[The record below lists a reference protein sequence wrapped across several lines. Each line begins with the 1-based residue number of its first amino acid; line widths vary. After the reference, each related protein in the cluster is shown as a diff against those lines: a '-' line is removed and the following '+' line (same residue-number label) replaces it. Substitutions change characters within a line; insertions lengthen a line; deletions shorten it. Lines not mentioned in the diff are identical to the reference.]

1 MESKYRKHSIYLL
14 FYMLI
19 FVMWLGSV
27 LIKAARTDGNQIVV
41 EKGEYFDC
49 CDGWYDDEG
58 NVFNIEKLVF
68 TKEDVLKEKVIHY
81 QIPGDCTLKGGEAI
95 CFFSRGID
103 FTVRTTIPEDSPY
116 SGSKELGSRTIY
128 EYKQNAA
135 YLSGKD
141 IGLTVQVVPINVM
154 DKYNEIS
161 MTITPTEYSAF
172 ILEMRIEKASDYI
185 FSTIRSRM
193 PRFLWSLFIVFF
205 GLATIFYTKFAID
218 RKREEKTAFYAW
230 GFHSLILGTIL
241 TIESQVIQ
249 ILTGRP
255 ELINSLKYALAL
267 LICFPLAVKCD
278 AITKYPHKRFSHI
291 IGAVV
296 AVLFVIEA
304 AGSFFFNVSFYRLFL
319 LSAILLGVIALIE
332 IYFIYKEIKNRK
344 KLKQPGISI
353 FINIMSLVNELVWG
367 VDIVIYAKAARHMTE
382 WGRIM
387 RVFYLTYLFII
398 LIYLFRLSITRN
410 RQAALAE
417 KYKIASRTD
426 ALTGLLN
433 KGAYIEKESELTA
446 KLIGG
451 RGNNEKEFTFALMAL
466 DLNYL
471 KKIND
476 NLGHD
481 QGDKFIQAAADI
493 LKAAVGEHG
502 ETFRTGGDE
511 FLAVIYGKDPEA
523 EYQSIVKD
531 LNKRIDEFNQKEN
544 KPIKLS
550 FAYGHAIC
558 TSSQNYS
565 IHDSER
571 IADKEMYE
579 CKHAMKAE
587 RQDELVL

>member
-1 MESKYRKHSIYLL
+1 MESRYRKHNIYLL
-14 FYMLI
+14 IYMLI
-19 FVMWLGSV
+19 FIMWLGSV
-27 LIKAARTDGNQIVV
+27 FIKATRADGNQILV
-41 EKGEYFDC
+41 EKGDYFDC
-49 CDGWYDDEG
+49 CEGWYDDDG

-68 TKEDVLKEKVIHY
+68 TKDDVLKEKIIHY
-81 QIPGDCTLKGGEAI
+81 QIPESCNLKGGEAI

-103 FTVRTTIPEDSPY
+103 FKVYATAPEDSPY
-116 SGSKELGSRTIY
+116 YSSKELGSRIIY

-135 YLSGKD
+135 HLSGKD
-141 IGLTVQVVPINVM
+141 IGLTVQVVPINTM

-161 MTITPTEYSAF
+161 MAITPQEYSAF

-193 PRFLWSLFIVFF
+193 PRFLLSIFIIFF
-205 GLATIFYTKFAID
+205 GLSTLFYTKFAID
-218 RKREEKTAFYAW
+218 RKREEKTVFYSW
-230 GFHSLILGTIL
+230 GFHSLILGTLL

-255 ELINSLKYALAL
+255 EFINSLKYALAL
-267 LICFPLAVKCD
+267 LICFPMAVKVD

-296 AVLFVIEA
+296 AVLFVIES
-304 AGSFFFNVSFYRLFL
+304 AGSYFFNVSFYRLFL
-319 LSAILLGVIALIE
+319 LSLILLIVTGLIT
-332 IYFIYKEIKNRK
+332 IYFVYKEIKNRK
-344 KLKQPGISI
+344 KLEQPGISI
-353 FINIMSLVNELVWG
+353 FINIMSIVNGLVWG
-367 VDIVIYAKAARHMTE
+367 IDIAIYAKAARHMTE

-387 RVFYLTYLFII
+387 RVFYLLYLFVI
-398 LIYLFRLSITRN
+398 LIYLFRLSIIRN

-417 KYKIASRTD
+417 KYKIESRTD

-446 KLIGG
+446 KLMGG
-451 RGNNEKEFTFALMAL
+451 REKNENEFAFALMTL

-471 KKIND
+471 KKVND
-476 NLGHD
+476 NFGHD
-481 QGDKFIQAAADI
+481 QGDKFIQTAADI
-493 LKAAVGEHG
+493 LKAAVGQHG

-511 FLAVIYGKDPEA
+511 FLAIIYGEDPEA

-531 LNKRIDEFNQKEN
+531 LNKRINEFNQKEN
-544 KPIKLS
+544 MPIKLS

-587 RQDELVL
+587 R

>member
-1 MESKYRKHSIYLL
+1 MISQYRKHNFYLL
-14 FYMLI
+14 VYLLI
-19 FVMWLGSV
+19 FVLWLGSV
-27 LIKAARTDGNQIVV
+27 LIKAARADGNQIIF
-41 EKGEYFDC
+41 EEGEYFDC
-49 CDGWYDDEG
+49 SEGWYDDEG

-68 TKEDVLKEKVIHY
+68 TKSDVLKEKIIHY
-81 QIPGDCTLKGGEAI
+81 RIPEECKLKGGEAI

-103 FTVRTTIPEDSPY
+103 FTVWANAPEDNPY
-116 SGSKELGSRTIY
+116 SSSKELGSRTIY
-128 EYKQNAA
+128 EFKQNAA

-141 IGLTVQVVPINVM
+141 IGLTVQIVPINTM

-161 MTITPTEYSAF
+161 IAITPREYSAF

-193 PRFLWSLFIVFF
+193 PRFLLSIFIIFF
-205 GLATIFYTKFAID
+205 GLAIVFYTKFAID
-218 RKREEKTAFYAW
+218 RKREEKTVFYSW
-230 GFHSLILGTIL
+230 GFHSLILGTLL

-255 ELINSLKYALAL
+255 EFINSLKYALAL
-267 LICFPLAVKCD
+267 LICFPMAVKVD

-296 AVLFVIEA
+296 AVLFVIES
-304 AGSFFFNVSFYRLFL
+304 AGSYFFNVSFYRLFL
-319 LSAILLGVIALIE
+319 LSLILLIATGLIT
-332 IYFIYKEIKNRK
+332 IYFVYKEIKNRK
-344 KLKQPGISI
+344 KLEHPGISI
-353 FINIMSLVNELVWG
+353 FINIMSIVNGLVWG
-367 VDIVIYAKAARHMTE
+367 IDIAIYVKAARHMTE

-387 RVFYLTYLFII
+387 RVFYISYLFVI
-398 LIYLFRLSITRN
+398 LIYLFRLSIIRN
-410 RQAALAE
+410 HQAALAD

-433 KGAYIEKESELTA
+433 KGAYMEKESELSA
-446 KLIGG
+446 KLMAGQE
-451 RGNNEKEFTFALMAL
+451 NNEKEFTFALMTL

-471 KKIND
+471 KKVND

-481 QGDKFIQAAADI
+481 EGDKFIQAAANI
-493 LKAAVGEHG
+493 LKTAVGENG
-502 ETFRTGGDE
+502 ECYRTGGDE
-511 FLAVIYGKDPEA
+511 FFAILYGQNPEDI
-523 EYQSIVKD
+523 YQSVVKD
-531 LNKRIDEFNQKEN
+531 LNKRIDEYNAKEN

-550 FAYGHAIC
+550 FAYGHSIC

-587 RQDELVL
+587 R

>member
-1 MESKYRKHSIYLL
+1 MEAQYRKHNIYLL
-14 FYMLI
+14 VYTLI

-27 LIKAARTDGNQIVV
+27 LIKAERTDGNQIIV
-41 EKGEYFDC
+41 EKGDYFDC
-49 CDGWYDDEG
+49 CEGWYDNEG

-68 TKEDVLKEKVIHY
+68 TKDDVLKEKVIHY
-81 QIPGDCTLKGGEAI
+81 QIPESCNLKGGEAI

-103 FTVRTTIPEDSPY
+103 FSVYTTAPEGSSY
-116 SGSKELGSRTIY
+116 YGSKELGSRTIY

-135 YLSGKD
+135 HLTGKD
-141 IGLTVQVVPINVM
+141 IGLTVQVVPINTM
-154 DKYNEIS
+154 DKYNELS
-161 MTITPTEYSAF
+161 MAITPTEYSAF

-193 PRFLWSLFIVFF
+193 PRFLLSIFIIFF
-205 GLATIFYTKFAID
+205 GLATVFYTKFAID
-218 RKREEKTAFYAW
+218 RKREEKTVFYSW

-255 ELINSLKYALAL
+255 EFINSLKYALAL
-267 LICFPLAVKCD
+267 LICFPLAVKVD

-296 AVLFVIEA
+296 AVLFVIES
-304 AGSFFFNVSFYRLFL
+304 AGSYFFNVSFYRLFL
-319 LSAILLGVIALIE
+319 LSAILFAVIAIIQ
-332 IYFIYKEIKNRK
+332 IYFIYKEIRNRK
-344 KLKQPGISI
+344 KLKQVGISI
-353 FINIMSLVNELVWG
+353 FINTMSLVNELVWG
-367 VDIVIYAKAARHMTE
+367 IDIAIYAKAARHMTE

-387 RVFYLTYLFII
+387 RVFYTAYVFII
-398 LIYLFRLSITRN
+398 LLYLFRLSIIRN

-433 KGAYIEKESELTA
+433 KGAYIEKESELTG
-446 KLIGG
+446 KLIGSREQG
-451 RGNNEKEFTFALMAL
+451 EKGFTFAIMTL

-471 KKIND
+471 KKVND

-481 QGDKFIQAAADI
+481 EGDKFIQAAANI

-511 FLAVIYGKDPEA
+511 FLAIIYGEDPEA

-531 LNKRIDEFNQKEN
+531 LNNRIDEFNQREN

-587 RQDELVL
+587 R

>member
-1 MESKYRKHSIYLL
+1 MEAQYRKHNIYLL
-14 FYMLI
+14 VYTLI

-27 LIKAARTDGNQIVV
+27 LIKAERTDGNQIIV
-41 EKGEYFDC
+41 EKGDYFDC
-49 CDGWYDDEG
+49 CDGWYDNEG

-68 TKEDVLKEKVIHY
+68 TKDDVLKEKVIHY
-81 QIPGDCTLKGGEAI
+81 QIPESCNLKGGEAI

-103 FTVRTTIPEDSPY
+103 FSVYTTAPEGSSY
-116 SGSKELGSRTIY
+116 YGSKELGSRTIY

-135 YLSGKD
+135 HLTGKD
-141 IGLTVQVVPINVM
+141 IGLTVQVVPINTM
-154 DKYNEIS
+154 DKYNELS
-161 MTITPTEYSAF
+161 MAITPTEYSAF

-193 PRFLWSLFIVFF
+193 PRFLLSIFIIFF
-205 GLATIFYTKFAID
+205 GLATVFYTKFAID
-218 RKREEKTAFYAW
+218 RKREEKTVFYSW

-255 ELINSLKYALAL
+255 EFINSLKYALAL
-267 LICFPLAVKCD
+267 LICFPLAVKVD

-296 AVLFVIEA
+296 AVLFVIES
-304 AGSFFFNVSFYRLFL
+304 AGSYFFNVSFYRLFL
-319 LSAILLGVIALIE
+319 LSAILFAVIAIIQ
-332 IYFIYKEIKNRK
+332 IYFIYKEIRNRK
-344 KLKQPGISI
+344 KLKQVGISI
-353 FINIMSLVNELVWG
+353 FINTMSLVNELVWG
-367 VDIVIYAKAARHMTE
+367 IDIAIYAKAARHMTE

-387 RVFYLTYLFII
+387 RVFYTAYVFII
-398 LIYLFRLSITRN
+398 LLYLFRLSIIRN

-433 KGAYIEKESELTA
+433 KGAYIEKESELTG
-446 KLIGG
+446 KLIGSREQG
-451 RGNNEKEFTFALMAL
+451 EKGFTFAIMTL

-471 KKIND
+471 KKVND

-481 QGDKFIQAAADI
+481 EGDKFIQAAANI

-511 FLAVIYGKDPEA
+511 FLAIIYGEDPEA

-531 LNKRIDEFNQKEN
+531 LNNRIDEFNQREN

-587 RQDELVL
+587 R

>member
-1 MESKYRKHSIYLL
+1 MEAQYRKHSIYLL
-14 FYMLI
+14 VYTLI

-27 LIKAARTDGNQIVV
+27 LIKAERTDGNQIIV
-41 EKGEYFDC
+41 EKGDYFDC
-49 CDGWYDDEG
+49 CEGWYDDEG

-68 TKEDVLKEKVIHY
+68 TRDDVLKEKVIHY
-81 QIPGDCTLKGGEAI
+81 QIPESCNLKGGEAI

-103 FTVRTTIPEDSPY
+103 YTVYATAPE
-116 SGSKELGSRTIY
+116 GSSYYGAKELGSRTIY

-135 YLSGKD
+135 HLTGKD
-141 IGLTVQVVPINVM
+141 IGLTVQVVPINTM
-154 DKYNEIS
+154 DKYNELS
-161 MTITPTEYSAF
+161 MAITPTEYSAF

-193 PRFLWSLFIVFF
+193 PRFLLSIFIIFF
-205 GLATIFYTKFAID
+205 GLSTLFYTKFAID
-218 RKREEKTAFYAW
+218 RKREEKTVFYSW

-255 ELINSLKYALAL
+255 EFINSLKYALAL
-267 LICFPLAVKCD
+267 LICFPLAVKVD

-296 AVLFVIEA
+296 AVLFVIES
-304 AGSFFFNVSFYRLFL
+304 AGSYFFNVSFYRLFL
-319 LSAILLGVIALIE
+319 LSAILFAVIAIIQ
-332 IYFIYKEIKNRK
+332 IYFIYKEIRNRK
-344 KLKQPGISI
+344 KLKQVGISI
-353 FINIMSLVNELVWG
+353 FINTMSLVNELVWG
-367 VDIVIYAKAARHMTE
+367 IDIAIYAKAARHMTE

-387 RVFYLTYLFII
+387 RVFYTAYVFII
-398 LIYLFRLSITRN
+398 LLYLFRLSIIRN

-433 KGAYIEKESELTA
+433 KGAYIEKESELTG
-446 KLIGG
+446 KLIGSREQG
-451 RGNNEKEFTFALMAL
+451 EKGFTFAIMTL

-471 KKIND
+471 KKVND

-481 QGDKFIQAAADI
+481 EGDKFIQAAASI

-511 FLAVIYGKDPEA
+511 FLAIIYGEDPEA

-531 LNKRIDEFNQKEN
+531 LNSRIDEFNQREK
-544 KPIKLS
+544 KPIQLS

-587 RQDELVL
+587 R

>member
-1 MESKYRKHSIYLL
+1 MEAQYRKHSIYLL
-14 FYMLI
+14 VYTLI

-27 LIKAARTDGNQIVV
+27 LIKAERTDGNQIIV
-41 EKGEYFDC
+41 EKGDYFDC
-49 CDGWYDDEG
+49 CEGWYDDEG

-68 TKEDVLKEKVIHY
+68 TRDDVLKEKVIHY
-81 QIPGDCTLKGGEAI
+81 QIPESCNLKGGEAI

-103 FTVRTTIPEDSPY
+103 FSVYTTAPEGSSY
-116 SGSKELGSRTIY
+116 YGSKELGSRTIY

-135 YLSGKD
+135 HLTGKD
-141 IGLTVQVVPINVM
+141 IGLTVQVVPINTM
-154 DKYNEIS
+154 DKYNELS
-161 MTITPTEYSAF
+161 MAITPTEYSAF

-193 PRFLWSLFIVFF
+193 PRFLLSIFIIFF
-205 GLATIFYTKFAID
+205 GLATVFYTKFAID
-218 RKREEKTAFYAW
+218 RKREEKTVFYSW

-255 ELINSLKYALAL
+255 EFINSLKYALAL
-267 LICFPLAVKCD
+267 LICFPLAVKVD

-296 AVLFVIEA
+296 AVLFVIES
-304 AGSFFFNVSFYRLFL
+304 AGSYFFNVSFYRLFL
-319 LSAILLGVIALIE
+319 LSAILFAVIAIIQ
-332 IYFIYKEIKNRK
+332 IYFIYKEIRNRK
-344 KLKQPGISI
+344 KLKQVGISI
-353 FINIMSLVNELVWG
+353 FINTMSLVNELVWG
-367 VDIVIYAKAARHMTE
+367 IDIAIYAKAARHMTE

-387 RVFYLTYLFII
+387 RVFYTAYVFII
-398 LIYLFRLSITRN
+398 LLYLFRLSIIRN

-433 KGAYIEKESELTA
+433 KGAYIEKESELTG
-446 KLIGG
+446 KLIGSREQG
-451 RGNNEKEFTFALMAL
+451 EKGFTFAIMTL

-471 KKIND
+471 KKVND

-481 QGDKFIQAAADI
+481 EGDKFIQAAASI

-511 FLAVIYGKDPEA
+511 FLAIIYGEDPEA

-531 LNKRIDEFNQKEN
+531 LNSRIDEFNQREK
-544 KPIKLS
+544 KPIQLS

-587 RQDELVL
+587 R

>member
-1 MESKYRKHSIYLL
+1 MISQYRKHNFYLL
-14 FYMLI
+14 VYLLI

-27 LIKAARTDGNQIVV
+27 LIKAARADGNQIIF
-41 EKGEYFDC
+41 EEGEYFDC
-49 CDGWYDDEG
+49 NEGWYDDEG

-68 TKEDVLKEKVIHY
+68 TKNDVLKEKIIHY
-81 QIPGDCTLKGGEAI
+81 RIPEECKLKGGEAI
-95 CFFSRGID
+95 CFFSMGID
-103 FTVRTTIPEDSPY
+103 FTVWANAPEDNPY
-116 SGSKELGSRTIY
+116 STSKELGSRTIY

-141 IGLTVQVVPINVM
+141 IGLTVQVVPINTM

-161 MTITPTEYSAF
+161 LAITPQEYSAF

-193 PRFLWSLFIVFF
+193 PRFLWSIFIIFF
-205 GLATIFYTKFAID
+205 GLAIVFYTKFAID
-218 RKREEKTAFYAW
+218 RKREEKTVFYSW
-230 GFHSLILGTIL
+230 GFHSLILGTLL

-255 ELINSLKYALAL
+255 EFINSLKYALAV
-267 LICFPLAVKCD
+267 LICFPMAVKVD

-296 AVLFVIEA
+296 AVLFVIES
-304 AGSFFFNVSFYRLFL
+304 AGSYFFNVSFYRLFL
-319 LSAILLGVIALIE
+319 LSLILLIATGLIT
-332 IYFIYKEIKNRK
+332 IYFVYKEIKNRK
-344 KLKQPGISI
+344 KLEHPGISI
-353 FINIMSLVNELVWG
+353 FINIMSIVNGLVWG
-367 VDIVIYAKAARHMTE
+367 IDIAIYVKAARHMTE

-387 RVFYLTYLFII
+387 RVFYISYLFVI
-398 LIYLFRLSITRN
+398 LIYLFRLSIIRN
-410 RQAALAE
+410 HQAALAD

-433 KGAYIEKESELTA
+433 KGAYMEKESELSA
-446 KLIGG
+446 KLMTGQE
-451 RGNNEKEFTFALMAL
+451 NNEKEFTFALMTL

-471 KKIND
+471 KKVND

-481 QGDKFIQAAADI
+481 EGDKFIQATANI
-493 LKAAVGEHG
+493 LKTAVGENG
-502 ETFRTGGDE
+502 ECYRTGGDE
-511 FLAVIYGKDPEA
+511 FFAILYGQNPEDV
-523 EYQSIVKD
+523 YQSVVKD
-531 LNKRIDEFNQKEN
+531 LNKRIDEYNAKEN

-550 FAYGHAIC
+550 FAYGHSIC

-565 IHDSER
+565 IHDSKR

-587 RQDELVL
+587 R

>member
-1 MESKYRKHSIYLL
+1 MEAQYRKHNIYLL
-14 FYMLI
+14 VYTLI

-27 LIKAARTDGNQIVV
+27 LIKAERTDGNQIIV
-41 EKGEYFDC
+41 EKGDYFDC
-49 CDGWYDDEG
+49 GEGWYDDEG

-68 TKEDVLKEKVIHY
+68 TRDDVLKEKVIHY
-81 QIPGDCTLKGGEAI
+81 QIPESCNLKGGEAI

-103 FTVRTTIPEDSPY
+103 YTVYATAPEGSPY
-116 SGSKELGSRTIY
+116 YGSKELGSRTIY

-135 YLSGKD
+135 HLTGKD
-141 IGLTVQVVPINVM
+141 IGLTVQVVPINTM
-154 DKYNEIS
+154 DKYNELS
-161 MTITPTEYSAF
+161 MAITPTEYSAF

-193 PRFLWSLFIVFF
+193 PRFLLSIFIIFF
-205 GLATIFYTKFAID
+205 GLATVFYTKFAID
-218 RKREEKTAFYAW
+218 RKREEKTVFYSW

-255 ELINSLKYALAL
+255 EFINSLKYALAL
-267 LICFPLAVKCD
+267 LICFPLAVKVD

-296 AVLFVIEA
+296 AVLFVIES
-304 AGSFFFNVSFYRLFL
+304 AGSYFFNVSFYRLFL
-319 LSAILLGVIALIE
+319 LSAILFAVIAIIQ
-332 IYFIYKEIKNRK
+332 IYFIYKEIRNRK
-344 KLKQPGISI
+344 KLKQVGISI
-353 FINIMSLVNELVWG
+353 FINTVSLVNELVWG
-367 VDIVIYAKAARHMTE
+367 IDIAIYAKAARHMTE

-387 RVFYLTYLFII
+387 RVFYFAYLFVI
-398 LIYLFRLSITRN
+398 LIYLLRLSIIRN

-433 KGAYIEKESELTA
+433 KGAYIEKESELTG
-446 KLIGG
+446 KLISSREQG
-451 RGNNEKEFTFALMAL
+451 EKGFTFAIMTL

-471 KKIND
+471 KKVND

-481 QGDKFIQAAADI
+481 EGDKFIQAAANI

-511 FLAVIYGKDPEA
+511 FLAIIYGEDPEA

-531 LNKRIDEFNQKEN
+531 LNNRIDEFNQKEN

-558 TSSQNYS
+558 TSNQNYS

-587 RQDELVL
+587 R

>member
-1 MESKYRKHSIYLL
+1 MEAQYRKHSIYLL
-14 FYMLI
+14 VYTLI

-27 LIKAARTDGNQIVV
+27 LIKAERTDGNQIIV
-41 EKGEYFDC
+41 EKGDYFDC
-49 CDGWYDDEG
+49 CEGWYDDEG

-68 TKEDVLKEKVIHY
+68 TRDDVLKEKVIHY
-81 QIPGDCTLKGGEAI
+81 QIPESCNLKGGEAI

-103 FTVRTTIPEDSPY
+103 YTVYATAPE
-116 SGSKELGSRTIY
+116 GSSYYGAKELGSRTIY

-135 YLSGKD
+135 HLTGKD
-141 IGLTVQVVPINVM
+141 IGLTVQVVPINTM
-154 DKYNEIS
+154 DKYNELS
-161 MTITPTEYSAF
+161 MAITPTEYSAF

-193 PRFLWSLFIVFF
+193 PRFLLSIFIIFF
-205 GLATIFYTKFAID
+205 GLATVFYTKFAID
-218 RKREEKTAFYAW
+218 RKREEKTVFYSW

-255 ELINSLKYALAL
+255 EFINSLKYALAL
-267 LICFPLAVKCD
+267 LICFPLAVKVD

-296 AVLFVIEA
+296 AVLFVIES
-304 AGSFFFNVSFYRLFL
+304 AGSYFFNVSFYRLFL
-319 LSAILLGVIALIE
+319 LSAILFAVIAIIQ
-332 IYFIYKEIKNRK
+332 IYFIYKEIRNRK
-344 KLKQPGISI
+344 KLKQVGISI
-353 FINIMSLVNELVWG
+353 FINTMSLVNELVWG
-367 VDIVIYAKAARHMTE
+367 IDIAIYAKAARHMTE

-387 RVFYLTYLFII
+387 RVFYTAYVFII
-398 LIYLFRLSITRN
+398 LLYLFRLSIIRN

-433 KGAYIEKESELTA
+433 KGAYIEKESELTG
-446 KLIGG
+446 KLIGSREQG
-451 RGNNEKEFTFALMAL
+451 EKGFTFAIMTL

-471 KKIND
+471 KKVND

-481 QGDKFIQAAADI
+481 EGDKFIQAAASI

-511 FLAVIYGKDPEA
+511 FLAIIYGEDPEA

-531 LNKRIDEFNQKEN
+531 LNSRIDEFNQREK
-544 KPIKLS
+544 KPIQLS

-587 RQDELVL
+587 R

>member
-1 MESKYRKHSIYLL
+1 MISQYRKHNFYLL
-14 FYMLI
+14 VYLLI

-27 LIKAARTDGNQIVV
+27 LIKAARADGNQIIF
-41 EKGEYFDC
+41 EEGEYFDC
-49 CDGWYDDEG
+49 NEGWYDDEG

-68 TKEDVLKEKVIHY
+68 TKNDVLKEKIIHY
-81 QIPGDCTLKGGEAI
+81 RIPEECKLKGGEAI

-103 FTVRTTIPEDSPY
+103 FTVWANAPEDNPY
-116 SGSKELGSRTIY
+116 STSKELGSRTIY

-141 IGLTVQVVPINVM
+141 IGLTVQVVPINTM

-161 MTITPTEYSAF
+161 IAITPTEYSAF

-193 PRFLWSLFIVFF
+193 PRFLLSIFIIFF
-205 GLATIFYTKFAID
+205 GLATVFYTKFAID
-218 RKREEKTAFYAW
+218 RKREEKTVFYSW
-230 GFHSLILGTIL
+230 GFHSLILGTLL

-255 ELINSLKYALAL
+255 EFINSLKYALAL
-267 LICFPLAVKCD
+267 LICFPMAVKVD

-304 AGSFFFNVSFYRLFL
+304 AGSYFFNVSFYRLFL
-319 LSAILLGVIALIE
+319 LSLILLIATGLIT
-332 IYFIYKEIKNRK
+332 IYFVYKEIKNRK
-344 KLKQPGISI
+344 KLEHPGISI
-353 FINIMSLVNELVWG
+353 FINIMSIVNGLVWG
-367 VDIVIYAKAARHMTE
+367 IDIAIYVKAARHMTE

-387 RVFYLTYLFII
+387 RVFYISYLFVI
-398 LIYLFRLSITRN
+398 LIYLFRLSIIRN
-410 RQAALAE
+410 HQAALAD

-433 KGAYIEKESELTA
+433 KGAYMEKESELSV
-446 KLIGG
+446 KLMAGQE
-451 RGNNEKEFTFALMAL
+451 NNEKEFTFALMTL

-471 KKIND
+471 KKVND

-481 QGDKFIQAAADI
+481 EGDKFIQAAANI
-493 LKAAVGEHG
+493 LKTAVGENG
-502 ETFRTGGDE
+502 ECYRTGGDE
-511 FLAVIYGKDPEA
+511 FFAILYGQNPEDI
-523 EYQSIVKD
+523 YQSVVKD
-531 LNKRIDEFNQKEN
+531 LNKRIDEYNAKEN

-550 FAYGHAIC
+550 FAYGHSIC

-587 RQDELVL
+587 R

>member
-1 MESKYRKHSIYLL
+1 MEAQYRKHNIYLL
-14 FYMLI
+14 VYTLI

-27 LIKAARTDGNQIVV
+27 LIKAERTDGNQIIV
-41 EKGEYFDC
+41 EKGDYFDC
-49 CDGWYDDEG
+49 SEGWYDDEG

-68 TKEDVLKEKVIHY
+68 TRDDVLKEKVIHY
-81 QIPGDCTLKGGEAI
+81 QIPESCNLKGGEAI

-103 FTVRTTIPEDSPY
+103 FTVYTTAPEGSSY

-135 YLSGKD
+135 HLSGKD
-141 IGLTVQVVPINVM
+141 IGLTVQVVPINTM

-161 MTITPTEYSAF
+161 MAITPTEYSAF

-193 PRFLWSLFIVFF
+193 PRFLLSIFIIFF
-205 GLATIFYTKFAID
+205 GVSTLFYTKFAID

-230 GFHSLILGTIL
+230 GFHSLILGTLL

-255 ELINSLKYALAL
+255 EFINSLKYALAL

-291 IGAVV
+291 IGAAV

-304 AGSFFFNVSFYRLFL
+304 ASSYFFNVSLYRLFL
-319 LSAILLGVIALIE
+319 LSAILFAVIALIE
-332 IYFIYKEIKNRK
+332 IYFIYKEIRNRK
-344 KLKQPGISI
+344 KLKHPEISI
-353 FINIMSLVNELVWG
+353 FINTMSLVNELVWG
-367 VDIVIYAKAARHMTE
+367 VDIAIYAKAARHMTE

-387 RVFYLTYLFII
+387 RLFYFAYLFVI
-398 LIYLFRLSITRN
+398 LIYLFRLSIIRN

-433 KGAYIEKESELTA
+433 KGAYIEKESELTG
-446 KLIGG
+446 KLISSREQG
-451 RGNNEKEFTFALMAL
+451 EKGFTFAIMTL

-471 KKIND
+471 KKVND

-481 QGDKFIQAAADI
+481 EGDKFIQAAANI

-511 FLAVIYGKDPEA
+511 FLAIIYGEDPET

-531 LNKRIDEFNQKEN
+531 LNNRIDEFNQKEN

-558 TSSQNYS
+558 TSNQNYS

-587 RQDELVL
+587 R

>member
-1 MESKYRKHSIYLL
+1 MEAQYRKHNIYLL
-14 FYMLI
+14 VYTLI

-27 LIKAARTDGNQIVV
+27 LIKAERTDGNQIIL
-41 EKGEYFDC
+41 EKGDYFDC
-49 CDGWYDDEG
+49 CEGWYDNEG

-68 TKEDVLKEKVIHY
+68 TKDDVLKEKVIHY
-81 QIPGDCTLKGGEAI
+81 QIPESCNLKGGEAI

-103 FTVRTTIPEDSPY
+103 FSVYTTAPEGSSY
-116 SGSKELGSRTIY
+116 YGSKELGSRTIY

-135 YLSGKD
+135 HLTGKD
-141 IGLTVQVVPINVM
+141 IGLTVQVVPINTM
-154 DKYNEIS
+154 DKYNELS
-161 MTITPTEYSAF
+161 MAITPTEYSAF

-193 PRFLWSLFIVFF
+193 PRFLLSIFIIFF
-205 GLATIFYTKFAID
+205 GLATVFYTKFAID
-218 RKREEKTAFYAW
+218 RKREEKTVFYSW

-255 ELINSLKYALAL
+255 EFINSLKYALAL
-267 LICFPLAVKCD
+267 LICFPLAVKVD

-296 AVLFVIEA
+296 AVLFVIES
-304 AGSFFFNVSFYRLFL
+304 AGSYFFNVSFYRLFL
-319 LSAILLGVIALIE
+319 LSAILFAVIAIIQ
-332 IYFIYKEIKNRK
+332 IYFIYKEIRNRK
-344 KLKQPGISI
+344 KLKQVGISI
-353 FINIMSLVNELVWG
+353 FINTMSLVNELVWG
-367 VDIVIYAKAARHMTE
+367 IDIAIYAKAARHMTE

-387 RVFYLTYLFII
+387 RVFYTAYVFII
-398 LIYLFRLSITRN
+398 LLYLFRLSIIRN

-433 KGAYIEKESELTA
+433 KGAYIEKESELTG
-446 KLIGG
+446 KLIGSREQG
-451 RGNNEKEFTFALMAL
+451 EKGFTFAIMTL

-471 KKIND
+471 KKVND

-481 QGDKFIQAAADI
+481 EGDKFIQAAANI

-511 FLAVIYGKDPEA
+511 FLAIIYGEDPEA
-523 EYQSIVKD
+523 EYQLIVKD
-531 LNKRIDEFNQKEN
+531 LNNRIDEFNQREN

-587 RQDELVL
+587 R